1 VTADPKLA
9 ARYQKFIVNRLR
21 FFDPNDDPDV
31 EIWPVYTKDSPKVM
45 VLGHKTSSGR
55 DYDWKL
61 ENDPMSAYN
70 QANCDSL
77 QASAYE
83 AEPNHELP
91 ALHAQRPSRHLE
103 MI

>member
-1 VTADPKLA
+1 MTADPKLA
-9 ARYQKFIVNRLR
+9 ARYQKFVVNRLR
-21 FFDPNDDPDV
+21 FFDPNDDPDN
-31 EIWPVYTKDSPKVM
+31 ETWPRYTKDSPKVM

-61 ENDPMSAYN
+61 ENDPMSADN

-77 QASAYE
+77 QASTYE
-83 AEPNHELP
+83 VEAKHELP
-91 ALHAQRPSRHLE
+91 ALYAQRPGHHLE